1 MEYHVVE
8 ACRGDFGMSWR
19 TPRVSW
25 ERTHVVEDTM
35 GVVDNDDHVVEVC
48 RGECVSW
55 RCVVGPN
62 VGCRGDEGTSS
73 FSDHVV
79 EVCRGERMALGG
91 VVGTAL
97 GCRGDAGTMFVFGP
111 CRGSVSWRMCVVGG
125 CRGYHRKVSWGLT
138 MSWRCVVEDV
148 RFGTMSWR
156 CVVENGCRGGVSWA
170 PA

>member
-1 MEYHVVE
+1 MVDVPHDVRPRHPPCRGGTSWVTFDVQKIEEKVSWRYVVEYHVVE

-79 EVCRGERMALGG
+79 EVCRGEH
-91 VVGTAL
+91 VVDV
-97 GCRGDAGTMFVFGP
+97 CRG
-111 CRGSVSWRMCVVGG
+111 CV
-125 CRGYHRKVSWGLT
+125 
-138 MSWRCVVEDV
+138 SWRCVV
-148 RFGTMSWR
+148 GTMSWI
-156 CVVENGCRGGVSWA
+156 CVVEVCRGDDIEGTI
-170 PA
+170 